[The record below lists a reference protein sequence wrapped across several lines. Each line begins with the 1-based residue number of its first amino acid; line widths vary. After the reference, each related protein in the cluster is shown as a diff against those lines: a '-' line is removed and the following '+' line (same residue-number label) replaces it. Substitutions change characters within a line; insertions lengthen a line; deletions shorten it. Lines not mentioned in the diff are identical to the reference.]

1 MHYYVCVCLI
11 ESRSLRTLWHTP
23 ASQIYSAM
31 VTSVWGSCTRGLMC
45 RSLTVSGFWGRITDC
60 RVQLFHCNRN
70 HCMVLPR
77 WMHSMYCL
85 WWCVMTCSVQ
95 YVMVMIDVWC
105 IVCINIKGKKKV
117 KEHLAVNGFPSHI
130 YGSSLAIWDHTV
142 LPATR
147 HKWTCPALTPSSKL
161 VLDLPTPEG
170 WKAELT

>member
-1 MHYYVCVCLI
+1 MLKIWNTSYQLHINEYNYFTSSVYATDVNLWLHLCIIMCVCLI

-95 YVMVMIDVWC
+95 YVMVTIDVWC
-105 IVCINIKGKKKV
+105 IVCINIKGKK
-117 KEHLAVNGFPSHI
+117 
-130 YGSSLAIWDHTV
+130 
-142 LPATR
+142 R
-147 HKWTCPALTPSSKL
+147 
-161 VLDLPTPEG
+161 
-170 WKAELT
+170 